1 MSMKVVS
8 LFSGGGGLDLGFKE
22 CGFDIIWA
30 NDMDKEAV
38 STYKE
43 NIGNHIVLGDITKI
57 KEESIPQA
65 DVLIGGPP
73 CQSFSL
79 VGKRDEKDP
88 RGELVWHYI
97 RILKHV
103 NPNYFIFEN
112 VVGLKSAKTKDG
124 KSVIDEL
131 IHTFKD
137 IGYSVKW
144 EVINAADFGIPQR
157 RKRIIIV
164 GYKNGF
170 NFSFPN
176 TTHNENGTDGKLKW
190 VSVSDALDDIS
201 EPTIEG
207 IVNYK
212 TLPMSDYQ
220 IKMRDGNGDLVT
232 EHILPNLSELDKLII
247 EHVPVGGNYMD
258 IPDSIPSKRIKK
270 FKETGGR
277 TTCYGRLTPDK
288 PSYTINTHFN
298 RPNVGCNIHYAQK
311 RLITVREAMR
321 LQSFPDK
328 YRIYSKTK
336 RGKHTIV
343 GNAVPPMLSK
353 VLAERIIEF
362 L

>member
-220 IKMRDGNGDLVT
+220 IKMRDGNGDLDRKSV
-232 EHILPNLSELDKLII
+232 
-247 EHVPVGGNYMD
+247 V
-258 IPDSIPSKRIKK
+258 
-270 FKETGGR
+270 
-277 TTCYGRLTPDK
+277 
-288 PSYTINTHFN
+288 
-298 RPNVGCNIHYAQK
+298 
-311 RLITVREAMR
+311 
-321 LQSFPDK
+321 
-328 YRIYSKTK
+328 
-336 RGKHTIV
+336 
-343 GNAVPPMLSK
+343 
-353 VLAERIIEF
+353 
-362 L
+362 